1 MVSHE
6 RSTAVVTNDLKAKR
20 SNQVSACED
29 VDPPQKKPQRPG
41 EVPEE
46 ATWEVSV
53 FTHSADQVQ
62 CVRDFFEA
70 PAICDAGKKNL
81 GDWLIELFN
90 IGSQPAGAFQ
100 EHEDAPPPETKEKYE
115 DLPSRHSA
123 NRDQ

>member
-6 RSTAVVTNDLKAKR
+6 RPTAVVT
-20 SNQVSACED
+20 SED
-29 VDPPQKKPQRPG
+29 VEPPQKKKPQRPS

-70 PAICDAGKKNL
+70 TSICDAGKKIL
-81 GDWLIELFN
+81 GDWLIERFN

-115 DLPSRHSA
+115 DPSSRHSA

>member
-6 RSTAVVTNDLKAKR
+6 RPTAVVT
-20 SNQVSACED
+20 SED
-29 VDPPQKKPQRPG
+29 VEPPQKKKPQRPS

-62 CVRDFFEA
+62 CVRDFVEA
-70 PAICDAGKKNL
+70 TSICDAGKKIL
-81 GDWLIELFN
+81 GDWSIERFN

-100 EHEDAPPPETKEKYE
+100 EHEDTQSLHAFQEDGGTQPTETKEKYE
-115 DLPSRHSA
+115 DS
-123 NRDQ
+123 QV